1 MRAKTSIG
9 SSPTG
14 RCSGLDK
21 VPWRDLTLLD
31 KLDIQ
36 AWGFHHSSRGSAPC
50 FLRCHDPY
58 QTPLL
63 LFIAVSRI
71 LRGPG
76 DTDGGDGRGETSA
89 GIPNMLM

>member
-1 MRAKTSIG
+1 MLLIVGGNSLLRMLGSKFEPSGGLLWPTLSMRAKTSIG

-36 AWGFHHSSRGSAPC
+36 AWGFIIHRMAVPHV
-50 FLRCHDPY
+50 
-58 QTPLL
+58 LL
-63 LFIAVSRI
+63 
-71 LRGPG
+71 
-76 DTDGGDGRGETSA
+76 
-89 GIPNMLM
+89 